1 MLPEGIKSKIC
12 NLYIER
18 CTIRYRLLA
27 MEELYNTKMKHC
39 NPKLVSFP
47 NFREKVRSTGWK
59 CTEIVKRN

>member
-47 NFREKVRSTGWK
+47 NFREKVR
-59 CTEIVKRN
+59 